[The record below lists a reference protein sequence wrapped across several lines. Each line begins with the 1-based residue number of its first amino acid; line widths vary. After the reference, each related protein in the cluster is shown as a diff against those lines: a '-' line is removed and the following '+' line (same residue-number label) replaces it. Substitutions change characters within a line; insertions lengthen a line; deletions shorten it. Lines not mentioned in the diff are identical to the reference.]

1 MAKRLDD
8 DDIRRVTES
17 LRQSQEDIAGM
28 AVLEVKALCIG
39 HSVDIGHGTG
49 ESATQT
55 IARAKDLYQSMKDW
69 MVFDE
74 RRK

>member
-1 MAKRLDD
+1 MAKRSDD
-8 DDIRRVTES
+8 DDISRAEAS
-17 LRQSQEDIAGM
+17 LSRSREDIAGM

-55 IARAKDLYQSMKDW
+55 MARAKDLYQSMKDW

-74 RRK
+74 GRK